1 MHTLTIKLDS
11 IDKVKEF
18 VRIITAFDND
28 FDLRSGRYTV
38 DAKSILGIFSLDLSK
53 PIELDVFG
61 KDNLDEVVYVALP
74 VIEHTTSK
82 SRACVQVVLTNQL
95 EQFLA

>member
-1 MHTLTIKLDS
+1 MHTITIKLDS

-18 VRIITAFDND
+18 VRLITAFDND

-53 PIELDVFG
+53 PIELDIYG
-61 KDNLDEVVYVALP
+61 KENLDEVIEALKP
-74 VIEHTTSK
+74 FE
-82 SRACVQVVLTNQL
+82 A
-95 EQFLA
+95 

>member
-1 MHTLTIKLDS
+1 MHTLTVKLDS
-11 IDKVKEF
+11 IDRVKEF

-53 PIELDVFG
+53 PIELDVYG
-61 KDNLDEVVYVALP
+61 KDNLDEVIEALKP
-74 VIEHTTSK
+74 FEI
-82 SRACVQVVLTNQL
+82 
-95 EQFLA
+95 

>member
-61 KDNLDEVVYVALP
+61 KDNLDEVVEALKP
-74 VIEHTTSK
+74 FD
-82 SRACVQVVLTNQL
+82 A
-95 EQFLA
+95 

>member
-53 PIELDVFG
+53 PIELDVYG
-61 KDNLDEVVYVALP
+61 KDNLDEVIEALKP
-74 VIEHTTSK
+74 FE
-82 SRACVQVVLTNQL
+82 A
-95 EQFLA
+95 

>member
-1 MHTLTIKLDS
+1 MHTLTIKLNS

-18 VRIITAFDND
+18 VRVITAFDND

-61 KDNLDEVVYVALP
+61 KENLDEVIEALKP
-74 VIEHTTSK
+74 FE
-82 SRACVQVVLTNQL
+82 A
-95 EQFLA
+95 

>member
-18 VRIITAFDND
+18 VRLITAFDND

-53 PIELDVFG
+53 PIELDIYG
-61 KDNLDEVVYVALP
+61 KENLDEVIEALKP
-74 VIEHTTSK
+74 FE
-82 SRACVQVVLTNQL
+82 A
-95 EQFLA
+95 